1 VLQYDEGFASGGD
14 ASAQLGMS
22 MDVVNQEVRSRISA
36 ALQEVVGRPVAV
48 TDDTDIVNDLGLDSL
63 AVMNFVMA
71 LEDEYDISM
80 PLDRMAEVQTVGDLV
95 RTIEDLRGER
105 PK

>member
-1 VLQYDEGFASGGD
+1 MEAVDQG
-14 ASAQLGMS
+14 
-22 MDVVNQEVRSRISA
+22 VRSRISA
-36 ALQEVVGRPVAV
+36 ALQEVVGRPVVV

-95 RTIEDLRGER
+95 RTIEDLRGGLV
-105 PK
+105 K

>member
-1 VLQYDEGFASGGD
+1 
-14 ASAQLGMS
+14 MS
-22 MDVVNQEVRSRISA
+22 MEAVNQEVRSRISA

-48 TDDTDIVNDLGLDSL
+48 ADETDIVNDLGLDSL

-95 RTIEDLRGER
+95 RTIEDLRGGV

>member
-1 VLQYDEGFASGGD
+1 MEAVDQD
-14 ASAQLGMS
+14 
-22 MDVVNQEVRSRISA
+22 VRSRISA
-36 ALQEVVGRPVAV
+36 ALQEVVGRPVAI
-48 TDDTDIVNDLGLDSL
+48 TDQTDIVNDLGLDSL

-95 RTIEDLRGER
+95 RTIEDLRGGLV
-105 PK
+105 K

>member
-1 VLQYDEGFASGGD
+1 
-14 ASAQLGMS
+14 

-36 ALQEVVGRPVAV
+36 ALQEVVGRPVAI

-95 RTIEDLRGER
+95 RTIEDLRGEL

>member
-1 VLQYDEGFASGGD
+1 MEALD
-14 ASAQLGMS
+14 
-22 MDVVNQEVRSRISA
+22 QEVRSRISA
-36 ALQEVVGRPVAV
+36 ALQEVVGRPVVVA
-48 TDDTDIVNDLGLDSL
+48 DETDIVNDLGLDSL

-95 RTIEDLRGER
+95 RTIEELRGDSR
-105 PK
+105 K

>member
-1 VLQYDEGFASGGD
+1 MEAVH
-14 ASAQLGMS
+14 
-22 MDVVNQEVRSRISA
+22 QEVRSRISA
-36 ALQEVVGRPVAV
+36 ALQEVVGRPVAIS
-48 TDDTDIVNDLGLDSL
+48 DDTDIVNDLGLDSL

-95 RTIEDLRGER
+95 RTIEDLRGEFR
-105 PK
+105 K

>member
-1 VLQYDEGFASGGD
+1 
-14 ASAQLGMS
+14 MS
-22 MDVVNQEVRSRISA
+22 MEAVDQEVRSRISA
-36 ALQEVVGRPVAV
+36 ALQEVVGRPVAIS
-48 TDDTDIVNDLGLDSL
+48 DDTDIVNDLGLDSL

-95 RTIEDLRGER
+95 RTIEDLRGEL

>member
-1 VLQYDEGFASGGD
+1 METVD
-14 ASAQLGMS
+14 
-22 MDVVNQEVRSRISA
+22 QEVRSRISA

-48 TDDTDIVNDLGLDSL
+48 SDETDIVNDLGLDSL

-95 RTIEDLRGER
+95 RTIEELRGELR
-105 PK
+105 K

>member
-1 VLQYDEGFASGGD
+1 MRADLGGD
-14 ASAQLGMS
+14 ASALLGLS
-22 MDVVNQEVRSRISA
+22 METVDQEVRSRISA

-48 TDDTDIVNDLGLDSL
+48 SDETDIVNDLGLDSL

-95 RTIEDLRGER
+95 RTIEELRGNLR
-105 PK
+105 K

>member
-1 VLQYDEGFASGGD
+1 MEAVDQG
-14 ASAQLGMS
+14 
-22 MDVVNQEVRSRISA
+22 VRSRISA
-36 ALQEVVGRPVAV
+36 ALQEVVGRPVTI

-95 RTIEDLRGER
+95 RTIEDLRGET
-105 PK
+105 K

>member
-1 VLQYDEGFASGGD
+1 MEAVDQG
-14 ASAQLGMS
+14 
-22 MDVVNQEVRSRISA
+22 VRSRVAA
-36 ALQEVVGRPVAV
+36 ALQEVVGRPVVV
-48 TDDTDIVNDLGLDSL
+48 TDSTDIVNDLGLDSL

-80 PLDRMAEVQTVGDLV
+80 PLDRMAEVQTVGDLI
-95 RTIEDLRGER
+95 RTIEDLRGEL

>member
-1 VLQYDEGFASGGD
+1 
-14 ASAQLGMS
+14 MS
-22 MDVVNQEVRSRISA
+22 MDEVSQEVRSRISA
-36 ALQEVVGRPVAV
+36 SLQEVVGRPVVV
-48 TDDTDIVNDLGLDSL
+48 TDKTDIVNDLGLDSL

-95 RTIEDLRGER
+95 RTIEDLRGKL

>member
-1 VLQYDEGFASGGD
+1 
-14 ASAQLGMS
+14 MS
-22 MDVVNQEVRSRISA
+22 MDEVSQEVRSRISA
-36 ALQEVVGRPVAV
+36 ALQEVVGRPVVV
-48 TDDTDIVNDLGLDSL
+48 TDKTDIVNDLGLDSL

-95 RTIEDLRGER
+95 RTIEDLRGKL

>member
-1 VLQYDEGFASGGD
+1 MEIVD
-14 ASAQLGMS
+14 
-22 MDVVNQEVRSRISA
+22 QEVRSRISA

-48 TDDTDIVNDLGLDSL
+48 SDQTDIVNDLGLDSL
-63 AVMNFVMA
+63 AIMNFVMA

-95 RTIEDLRGER
+95 RTIEELRGEKR
-105 PK
+105 K

>member
-1 VLQYDEGFASGGD
+1 METVD
-14 ASAQLGMS
+14 
-22 MDVVNQEVRSRISA
+22 QEVRSRISA

-48 TDDTDIVNDLGLDSL
+48 SDETDIVNDLGLDSL

-95 RTIEDLRGER
+95 RTIEELRGNLR
-105 PK
+105 K

>member
-1 VLQYDEGFASGGD
+1 VGAAAGEAACVLLGF
-14 ASAQLGMS
+14 S
-22 MDVVNQEVRSRISA
+22 METVDQEIRSRITA
-36 ALQEVVGRPVAV
+36 ALREVVGRRVDV
-48 TDDTDIVNDLGLDSL
+48 TDQTDIVNDLGLDSL

-95 RTIEDLRGER
+95 RTIEELRGDLR
-105 PK
+105 K

>member
-1 VLQYDEGFASGGD
+1 METVD
-14 ASAQLGMS
+14 
-22 MDVVNQEVRSRISA
+22 QEVRSRISA
-36 ALQEVVGRPVAV
+36 ALQEVVGRPVV
-48 TDDTDIVNDLGLDSL
+48 VSDETNIVNDLGLDTL

-95 RTIEDLRGER
+95 RTIEELRGNL

>member
-1 VLQYDEGFASGGD
+1 MEA
-14 ASAQLGMS
+14 
-22 MDVVNQEVRSRISA
+22 VNQEVRSRISA

-48 TDDTDIVNDLGLDSL
+48 ADETDIVNDLGLDSL

-95 RTIEDLRGER
+95 RTIEDLRGGIR
-105 PK
+105 K

>member
-1 VLQYDEGFASGGD
+1 METVD
-14 ASAQLGMS
+14 
-22 MDVVNQEVRSRISA
+22 QEVRSRISA

-48 TDDTDIVNDLGLDSL
+48 SDQTDIVNDLGLDSL

-95 RTIEDLRGER
+95 RTIEELRGEMR
-105 PK
+105 K

>member
-1 VLQYDEGFASGGD
+1 
-14 ASAQLGMS
+14 

-95 RTIEDLRGER
+95 RTIEDLRGEL

>member
-1 VLQYDEGFASGGD
+1 MEAVD
-14 ASAQLGMS
+14 
-22 MDVVNQEVRSRISA
+22 QEVRSRISA

-48 TDDTDIVNDLGLDSL
+48 ADHTDIVNDLGLDSL

-95 RTIEDLRGER
+95 RTIEDLRGEM

>member
-1 VLQYDEGFASGGD
+1 
-14 ASAQLGMS
+14 

-36 ALQEVVGRPVAV
+36 ALQEVVGRPVAI

-80 PLDRMAEVQTVGDLV
+80 PLDRMAEVQTVGDLI
-95 RTIEDLRGER
+95 RTIEDLRGEL

>member
-1 VLQYDEGFASGGD
+1 
-14 ASAQLGMS
+14 MS

-48 TDDTDIVNDLGLDSL
+48 TDETDIVNDLGLDSL

-95 RTIEDLRGER
+95 RTIEDLRGGKR
-105 PK
+105 K

>member
-1 VLQYDEGFASGGD
+1 METVD
-14 ASAQLGMS
+14 
-22 MDVVNQEVRSRISA
+22 QEVRSRISA

-48 TDDTDIVNDLGLDSL
+48 SDQTDIVNDLGLDSL
-63 AVMNFVMA
+63 AIMNFVMA

-95 RTIEDLRGER
+95 RTIEELRGDLR
-105 PK
+105 K

>member
-1 VLQYDEGFASGGD
+1 MEA
-14 ASAQLGMS
+14 
-22 MDVVNQEVRSRISA
+22 VNQEVRSRISA
-36 ALQEVVGRPVAV
+36 ALQEVVGRPIAVA
-48 TDDTDIVNDLGLDSL
+48 DETDIVNDLGLDSL

-95 RTIEDLRGER
+95 RTIEDLRGGV

>member
-1 VLQYDEGFASGGD
+1 
-14 ASAQLGMS
+14 MS
-22 MDVVNQEVRSRISA
+22 MEAVNQEVRSRISA
-36 ALQEVVGRPVAV
+36 ALQEVVGRPVVV
-48 TDDTDIVNDLGLDSL
+48 TDKTDIVNDLGLDSL

-95 RTIEDLRGER
+95 RTIEDLRGEL

>member
-1 VLQYDEGFASGGD
+1 
-14 ASAQLGMS
+14 

-48 TDDTDIVNDLGLDSL
+48 SDDTDIVNDLGLDSL

-95 RTIEDLRGER
+95 RTIEDLRGET